1 LPKICEEDLM
11 STRLNPYLNFNG
23 NAREAMQF
31 YANVFGGDL
40 NISTF
45 GEMGSDG
52 PDANRVMHAMLQTK
66 DGYTIMGADVPS
78 TMAFEPMSGSSV
90 SISGGEPES
99 ARLHGYW
106 DKLSAG
112 GTTTM
117 PLAKQSWGDEFG
129 MCTDKFGVPW
139 MVDIG
144 ASAG

>member
-1 LPKICEEDLM
+1 M
-11 STRLNPYLNFNG
+11 SSRLNPYLNFDG

-40 NISTF
+40 SMSTF
-45 GEMGSDG
+45 SDLGADG
-52 PDANRVMHAMLQTK
+52 PDANRIMHAQLQTK

-78 TMAFEPMSGSSV
+78 TMSYQPIAGSSV
-90 SISGGEPES
+90 SISGGEADS

-112 GTTTM
+112 GSTSM

-144 ASAG
+144 PTAG

>member
-1 LPKICEEDLM
+1 M

-139 MVDIG
+139 MIDIG